1 MTIVKDVDRSYTNS
15 MTTISEGLGYAPSDT
30 APLTEWQ
37 YAKFASHF
45 RNVLN
50 VHAQQAI
57 LEGLTQEDTARRHE
71 AVEIIDRA
79 IQTENIDL
87 IVTCHQYLLDAAFPA
102 AVEVAFHVMKPMTSG
117 RKVCSALTQSHISF
131 CEAVIPMFPFEY
143 GMSTDECYAVITLGF
158 EDISK
163 SSEIIELLGQGIT
176 DVTEMRA
183 SIFPRHATGKHVR
196 H

>member
-1 MTIVKDVDRSYTNS
+1 

-30 APLTEWQ
+30 ASLTEWQ

-50 VHAQQAI
+50 VRAQQAI
-57 LEGLTQEDTARRHE
+57 LEGLTQEDVAHHLE

-79 IQTENIDL
+79 TQTKNIDL
-87 IVTCHQYLLDAAFPA
+87 IVTCHQYLIGAAFPA
-102 AVEVAFHVMKPMTSG
+102 AVEVAFHVMKPMVSG
-117 RKVCSALTQSHISF
+117 GKVCSAIKQSHISF
-131 CEAVIPMFPFEY
+131 CETVIPMFPFEY

-163 SSEIIELLGQGIT
+163 SGAIITLLQQGIT
-176 DVTEMRA
+176 DVAEIRA
-183 SIFPRHATGKHVR
+183 SLFPRHATGKHVR